1 MAQTTQDPA
10 TQTRAG
16 SVGMRDLDV
25 GTFIE
30 ALAMAGG
37 TDLHLKVGAP
47 PRVRISGDLHPLNV
61 GDLEDGDMYRLARE
75 AMPSELWHTFHTGE
89 AHDVAFA
96 YESSAGRF
104 RVACSRQRGSIEL
117 VLRRIPSLPRLDTL
131 GLADPVVRAAGL
143 DAGLVVVA
151 GPARS
156 GKTTTIAALVAAV
169 NATRRCHVV
178 TIEDPVEYVFDDD
191 LASVSQR
198 SVGVDA
204 VSVCDALRFTSRQDP
219 DVVCVSVVRDAAEF
233 DAILDVLA
241 AGVLVLASLDADG
254 VVAAFDRILGWYG
267 EADRPRVR
275 AGLARHLRL
284 ATAQRLVPSSSG
296 EAVVVA
302 AEVLV
307 DTREVASVLRLGD
320 VHELAELMSDDGA
333 HGMQTTEQA
342 LAARV
347 LTGEVD
353 AAVAAAAAPRR
364 DALVAVLEPA
374 GITMW

>member
-1 MAQTTQDPA
+1 
-10 TQTRAG
+10 
-16 SVGMRDLDV
+16 MRDLDI

-75 AMPSELWHTFHTGE
+75 AMPPELWHSFHTGDV
-89 AHDVAFA
+89 HDVAFA
-96 YESSAGRF
+96 YESVTAGRF

-117 VLRRIPSLPRLDTL
+117 VLRRIPSLPRLDAL
-131 GLADPVVRAAGL
+131 GLADPVVRVAGL
-143 DAGLVVVA
+143 DGGLVVVT

-156 GKTTTIAALVAAV
+156 GKTTTLAALVAAV

-178 TIEDPVEYVFDDD
+178 TIEDPVEYVFGDD

-204 VSVCDALRFTSRQDP
+204 VSTGEAIRFTARQDP
-219 DVVCVSVVRDAAEF
+219 DVVCVSAVRNCVEF
-233 DAILDVLA
+233 DAVLDVLA
-241 AGVLVLASLDADG
+241 AGILVFVSLDADG
-254 VVAAFDRILGWYG
+254 VVPALERILGWYG
-267 EADRPRVR
+267 DADRPRVR
-275 AGLARHLRL
+275 SGLSRHLRL
-284 ATAQRLVPSSSG
+284 ATAQRLVPASSG
-296 EAVVVA
+296 EAMVVA
-302 AEVLV
+302 AEILV
-307 DTREVASVLRLGD
+307 DTREVASLLRGGD
-320 VHELAELMSDDGA
+320 VHEFVELMSDDGA
-333 HGMQTTEQA
+333 HGMQTMEQA

-353 AAVAAAAAPRR
+353 AMVAATAAPRR

-374 GITMW
+374 GISMW